1 MREETA
7 ASLSRRYVEPEGD
20 CRPFIVIWEVTQACD
35 MTCLH
40 CRACA
45 QPLRSR
51 QELSTTESEN
61 LLRQVRE
68 LEVPVFVLT
77 GGDPLKRPDIYH
89 LVQYGTSLGLRV
101 SLSPSATPLLTREAL
116 AMLKDSGLARLAI
129 SLDGSRAASHDAFR
143 GVNGSFDRVLQAVQW
158 AHELNL
164 PVQIN
169 STLSRHNLD
178 DFDALARRVEGLG
191 IVLWSVFFLVP
202 TGRGKIQ
209 DLLSGEEFEQLFGKL
224 YEVSR
229 RVPFDVKTTEAMHYR
244 RYFVERRRAER
255 VEGLPEAPR
264 GRGPLWLKQSV
275 LAQSAPDGI
284 PRAMKGINDA
294 KGFVFISH
302 TGEVYPSG
310 FLPLPGG
317 NIRQK
322 PLAGIYRNA
331 PLFRALRD
339 SEQLK
344 GKCGRCEFR
353 NICGGSRARAY
364 ALTGDPLSEEPCCV
378 YQPKS
383 QATVSAW

>member
-1 MREETA
+1 
-7 ASLSRRYVEPEGD
+7 
-20 CRPFIVIWEVTQACD
+20 
-35 MTCLH
+35 
-40 CRACA
+40 
-45 QPLRSR
+45 
-51 QELSTTESEN
+51 
-61 LLRQVRE
+61 
-68 LEVPVFVLT
+68 
-77 GGDPLKRPDIYH
+77 
-89 LVQYGTSLGLRV
+89 
-101 SLSPSATPLLTREAL
+101 
-116 AMLKDSGLARLAI
+116 
-129 SLDGSRAASHDAFR
+129 
-143 GVNGSFDRVLQAVQW
+143 
-158 AHELNL
+158 
-164 PVQIN
+164 
-169 STLSRHNLD
+169 
-178 DFDALARRVEGLG
+178 
-191 IVLWSVFFLVP
+191 VFFLVP

-255 VEGLPEAPR
+255 AEGLPEAPR